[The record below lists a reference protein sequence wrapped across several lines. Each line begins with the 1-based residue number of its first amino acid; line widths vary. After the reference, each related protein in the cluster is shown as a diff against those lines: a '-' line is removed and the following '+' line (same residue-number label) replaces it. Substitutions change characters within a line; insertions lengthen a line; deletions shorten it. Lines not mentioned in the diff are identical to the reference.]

1 MQLQVGMSATAGLP
15 AKVVT
20 PAIVPATAEI
30 VVSFSEIH
38 ENYQNGEFH
47 LKKKTKSTQLSISH

>member
-1 MQLQVGMSATAGLP
+1 MSAKAGLP

-30 VVSFSEIH
+30 VGSFSQILEKLSKWRIPFKK
-38 ENYQNGEFH
+38 ENKEYNCQFP
-47 LKKKTKSTQLSISH
+47 I